1 MGLKIFEI
9 KEQCTA
15 CGACVSVCPK
25 DALTLEPDQYFGFYY
40 PEVNQEKCVE
50 CHLCEKTCHVLSGIK
65 GEFTERK
72 PYMLKAKDKELLK
85 QSSSGGAFS
94 LLADN
99 VLKEGGIVYGAA
111 YDYEQEKLVE
121 TSTDVVALDELRKSK
136 YIESFCGGIFRDIEA
151 KLREGRKVMFC
162 GTPCQVKGLNQ
173 YLTQKKCPKEQILLV
188 QILCHGVPSNQFFT
202 EYKHWLEKRCNG
214 KITAMDFRSKK
225 YGWRTPYYYYYYYG
239 TGRNTVRGDST
250 YYMSAFFKYYM
261 LRDSCYGCTIF
272 DQGYADITIAD
283 FWGLFRYD
291 PQNKDNEG
299 LSLLIAHNDKGQKSV
314 EELKNVSVFAEL
326 PLSAIDYT
334 RKPHRHV
341 QESLEKKRMM
351 EREIA
356 QQGYMPYMEKI
367 LKKPVMKAKFKDRIA
382 KILFTLRIW
391 KINK

>member
-25 DALTLEPDQYFGFYY
+25 DALTLEPDQHFGFYY

-94 LLADN
+94 LLAEK

-111 YDYEQEKLVE
+111 YDYDQEQLVE
-121 TSTDVVALDELRKSK
+121 TSTDVVTIDELRKSK
-136 YIESFCGGIFRDIEA
+136 YIESYCGNIFKDVEA

-162 GTPCQVKGLNQ
+162 GTPCQIKGLSH
-173 YLTQKKCPKEQILLV
+173 YLVQRKCSTDQILLV
-188 QILCHGVPSNQFFT
+188 QFLCHGVPANMFFT
-202 EYKHWLEKRCNG
+202 EFKHWLEKRCKG

-225 YGWRTPYYYYYYYG
+225 YGWRTPYYYYYYG

-261 LRDSCYGCTIF
+261 LRNSCYGCTIF

-391 KINK
+391 KTNK

>member
-225 YGWRTPYYYYYYYG
+225 YGWRTPYYYYYYG

>member
-1 MGLKIFEI
+1 MNLKILDI

-25 DALTLEPDQYFGFYY
+25 DALTLEPDQHFGFYY
-40 PEVNQEKCVE
+40 PIVNHEKCIE
-50 CHLCEKTCHVLSGIK
+50 CHLCEKTCHVISGIK
-65 GEFTERK
+65 GEFLERK

-94 LLADN
+94 LLAEN

-121 TSTDVVALDELRKSK
+121 TSTDVVAIDELRKSK
-136 YIESFCGGIFRDIEA
+136 YIESYCGNIFRDVEA
-151 KLREGRKVMFC
+151 KLRNGRRVMFC
-162 GTPCQVKGLNQ
+162 GTPCQIKGLSH
-173 YLTQKKCPKEQILLV
+173 YLAQKKCPTDQILLV
-188 QILCHGVPSNQFFT
+188 QFLCHGVPANQFFT
-202 EYKHWLEKRCNG
+202 EYKHWLEKRCKG

-225 YGWRTPYYYYYYYG
+225 YGWRSPSFFYYDYG
-239 TGRNTVRGDST
+239 TGSKIVRGDAT
-250 YYMSAFFKYYM
+250 HYMYAFNKFYM

-283 FWGLFRYD
+283 FWGLHRYN
-291 PQNKDNEG
+291 PQTKDKEG
-299 LSLLIAHNDKGQKSV
+299 ISLLIAHNDKGLKSV
-314 EELKNVSVFAEL
+314 EELKDVSLLTEL
-326 PLSAIDYT
+326 PLSAINYT

-341 QESLEKKRMM
+341 QQSLQKKRLM

-367 LKKPVMKAKFKDRIA
+367 LKKPVRKALIKDKVA
-382 KILFTLRIW
+382 KILFALRIW

>member
-1 MGLKIFEI
+1 MNLKILEI
-9 KEQCTA
+9 KQQCTA

-25 DALTLEPDQYFGFYY
+25 DALTLEPDLHFGFYY
-40 PEVNQEKCVE
+40 PQVNQEKCIE
-50 CHLCEKTCHVLSGIK
+50 CHLCEKTCHVISDVK
-65 GEFTERK
+65 GAFTERK
-72 PYMLKAKDKELLK
+72 PYMLKANDKVLLK

-94 LLADN
+94 LLAED

-111 YDYEQEKLVE
+111 YDFEHEKLVE
-121 TSTDVVALDELRKSK
+121 TSTDVVTIDELRKSK
-136 YIESFCGGIFRDIEA
+136 YIESFCGNIFRDVEA
-151 KLREGRKVMFC
+151 KLKKGRTVMFC
-162 GTPCQVKGLNQ
+162 GTPCQIKGLSH
-173 YLTQKKCPKEQILLV
+173 YLAQKKCPTEQILLV
-188 QILCHGVPSNQFFT
+188 QFLCHGVPANKFFT
-202 EYKHWLEKRCNG
+202 EQKHWLEKRCKG

-225 YGWRTPYYYYYYYG
+225 YGWRRGYYYYYYYG
-239 TGRNTVRGDST
+239 TGSRTVRGDTT
-250 YYMSAFFKYYM
+250 YYMSAFNKYYM

-314 EELKNVSVFAEL
+314 EVLKNVSVFAEL

-341 QESLEKKRMM
+341 KESLQKKRMM

-391 KINK
+391 KTNK